1 MSLSVLEFHLI
12 SEGHHGAVE
21 IFLNVIWLSL
31 PSNVKWTVYKLNVKR
46 PLVNKD
52 IMIS

>member
-21 IFLNVIWLSL
+21 IFRNVIWLSL
-31 PSNVKWTVYKLNVKR
+31 PSNVKWTLHKVNVKR
-46 PLVNKD
+46 PLVKRD
-52 IMIS
+52 TKIS